1 MRSLALFASAAA
13 LAASAA
19 CTGASAAT
27 VGDLALTEAP
37 AAADS
42 CAYTLSWKPVAAN
55 ASGAPD
61 GYLVQVTAHGA
72 KVLTDTIAAPPVS
85 IRLARPPLPD
95 SSLVVASVAAIRR
108 GTVYTA
114 AVATAVCRGVDQPL
128 PAPDS
133 VRIDST
139 KLLVSARMDPDSLE
153 IAPGDSARVTVIG
166 LNPFGDTV
174 HLASVEWSP
183 GDSVITVRPIADTP
197 SAWVIVSPTAA
208 PDPDPGSSG
217 IRLVMAP
224 IPLSRLRAASPGA

>member
-1 MRSLALFASAAA
+1 MNRFAWLAVVGA
-13 LAASAA
+13 LVA

-27 VGDLALTEAP
+27 VGGLALTEASAP
-37 AAADS
+37 ADS
-42 CAYTLSWKPVAAN
+42 CAFSLSWKPVAAN

-72 KVLTDTIAAPPVS
+72 KVLTDTLTGPPVA

-95 SSLVVASVAAIRR
+95 SSLVVASVAAMRR

-133 VRIDST
+133 VKIDST
-139 KLLVSARMDPDSLE
+139 QILVRAQIEPDSLE
-153 IAPGDSARVTVIG
+153 IAPGDSALVTVVG
-166 LNPFGDTV
+166 FNTFGDTV
-174 HLASVEWSP
+174 HLASVDWS
-183 GDSVITVRPIADTP
+183 GSDSVITVRPIAASP
-197 SAWVIVSPTAA
+197 SAWVVVSPTAE
-208 PDPDPGSSG
+208 PDPAPGTSG

-224 IPLSRLRAASPGA
+224 IPIDRLRPAPPGA